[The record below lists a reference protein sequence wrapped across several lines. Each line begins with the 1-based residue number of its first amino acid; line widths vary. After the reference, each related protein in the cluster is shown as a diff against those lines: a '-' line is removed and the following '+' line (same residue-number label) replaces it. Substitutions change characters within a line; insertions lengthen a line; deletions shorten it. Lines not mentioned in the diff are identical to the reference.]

1 VSHRGWRATGAQVRR
16 ALDEFAAVPIW
27 IIFGFL
33 LLAAAGYLLD
43 HTSATLLDPVRQVMR
58 QHVFATARSTG
69 DLLGTIAASL
79 ITVTSITF
87 SLLLLAVQQS
97 AASLTT
103 QVLDQYL
110 RRRFNQV
117 VFGFFVGLAL
127 YALVILSTVD
137 EPFNPVI
144 SATIALIL
152 MAVALGLLPVLLYS
166 TLDQMRPAA
175 IVDAIH
181 DHTLLARHQQL
192 ALLRKTRRA
201 SVSREPAQRLV
212 RTAMDGF
219 VTNLDVD
226 AIGSAAQ
233 KARGDLEVTLR
244 VAIGS
249 YVAHQDVV
257 AELKGGT
264 FEDQTTAEQAVLH
277 AITLDRQRD
286 LDTDPAYGIQQL
298 VTIAWTSISTSKQNP
313 APGVLVVQRLR
324 DLLARWSAGEAQVA
338 APPSDP
344 VLSVVYD
351 DDVLKQLMDAF
362 EALAI
367 VSTESMQHQVFA
379 EVARSF
385 AVTLDRMPVDLQDR
399 AADVVCR
406 SLTGLGD
413 HILAADL
420 ESALAALS
428 HALIAAGRLDAATR
442 VTAAQAQMKDTVGH
456 LHSRSTRVASAP

>member
-1 VSHRGWRATGAQVRR
+1 
-16 ALDEFAAVPIW
+16 
-27 IIFGFL
+27 
-33 LLAAAGYLLD
+33 
-43 HTSATLLDPVRQVMR
+43 
-58 QHVFATARSTG
+58 
-69 DLLGTIAASL
+69 
-79 ITVTSITF
+79 
-87 SLLLLAVQQS
+87 
-97 AASLTT
+97 
-103 QVLDQYL
+103 
-110 RRRFNQV
+110 
-117 VFGFFVGLAL
+117 
-127 YALVILSTVD
+127 
-137 EPFNPVI
+137 
-144 SATIALIL
+144 
-152 MAVALGLLPVLLYS
+152 
-166 TLDQMRPAA
+166 
-175 IVDAIH
+175 
-181 DHTLLARHQQL
+181 
-192 ALLRKTRRA
+192 
-201 SVSREPAQRLV
+201 
-212 RTAMDGF
+212 MDGF

-226 AIGSAAQ
+226 AIGTAAQ

-428 HALIAAGRLDAATR
+428 HALIAAGRLDTATR